1 MTYSLDLSVIELR
14 DLLLTE
20 LNEWYGRQPFEILQK
35 IFGLDYLFDLSE
47 EELDEE
53 LDVLRNDWYE
63 MPIDEKLAIYELL
76 N

>member
-1 MTYSLDLSVIELR
+1 MRDIFDLSVIDLR
-14 DLLLTE
+14 DLLQIQ
-20 LNEWYGRQPFEILQK
+20 LNDWYRSQPFEILQK
-35 IFGLDYLFDLSE
+35 IFGIDYLFDLTE

-53 LDVLRNDWYE
+53 LDSLRLDWYD